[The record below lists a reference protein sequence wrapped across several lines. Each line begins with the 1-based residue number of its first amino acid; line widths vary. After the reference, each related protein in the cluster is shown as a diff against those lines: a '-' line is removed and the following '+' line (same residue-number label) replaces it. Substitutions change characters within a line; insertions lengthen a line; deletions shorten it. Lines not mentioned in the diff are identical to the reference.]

1 MAKKIIVVDEQ
12 DKDVVTERIYRDLKV
27 FEIPLNKKV
36 NFHLKV
42 LKAKNVKE
50 TKENVYWIAQSH
62 NKFKTRKY
70 RTFKSAPKN
79 QKELHVLL
87 NELNKGTKYGKRY
100 ILNKDGEEA
109 LNPDFHVYTLK
120 TTGFVKRAYLATN
133 PYKSH
138 TEKREGVFFG
148 NLKYVQRT
156 LGKGIWLEGINYTPE
171 FKEQGAFILAVDKPQ
186 VLSLLVERRT
196 LPEKIVRSNPIKKNN
211 CDSVEQELLYGDV
224 LDIHMHLHNVL
235 SEDYK
240 LTKEVFYGEESM
252 TKGYSTLIDINI
264 PKDEHNPS
272 LDYNVSILD
281 EHVVNLSWAG
291 KTNHKEAKDSEDSLQ
306 EYTMVFIFTPVS
318 KHAIT
323 NNYPTIK
330 REVTLTVNYKSD
342 FSATVNEKDYVTN
355 PNIVKV
361 WQPPLITQ
369 LYEQECNYTELTVS
383 CDGFEP
389 KTFLKESKDGAL
401 LTDDRGTTPIYSLV
415 LGNKNNIREVTIQTN
430 ADVANC
436 PELNEEDKHT
446 ENVFNLKEIQEYTFA
461 DDDGIWNALTDIK
474 SLPRVQPYHKTID
487 KTDQI
492 LKFKAAYPYDASS
505 ESKFLWR
512 YLFMHMIQYRNPAE
526 FYISVNSCR
535 YKRTIWFNVHPDVI
549 WASHLALDVEKK
561 DILYHDNIELP
572 LVKGDA
578 TYISVLA
585 SALEKTLNFIKP
597 LFDVLSIN
605 NNSKT
610 AITELEKVLR
620 DFIKES
626 KTDMY
631 LGFHARYDIP
641 DGENQVGSLIN
652 YAEIQPYKA
661 YLHFQII
668 RVVLLTL
675 AIDVLMIYLTRGKL
689 APGLQQLKKAQKVA
703 KRINKGKD
711 KVNKFLDK
719 YNLTLTTPK
728 ITMNAALRKEMQPK
742 GAYATIFDFTFKADP
757 LLALNTEYKIDSD
770 SLKSPLKEFVKKMEE
785 KTNGKFELIA
795 KAEGRIVSDI
805 NISYNTHTNKL
816 TLNKNAI
823 KQENEYNTVLREGD
837 IIKTDGRLR
846 LKIYARGNA
855 NYRKKFEETWFFKS
869 VEVEVDL
876 KGELKVDSSI
886 GIIQK
891 IGYAEG
897 RGPYIEKI
905 LYFGGLKGTYMQ
917 SLELKVDDENKYDSN
932 EGDKQV
938 PFTLLNPSNASLGK
952 DYIFEPFESKKQFE
966 YENK

>member
-12 DKDVVTERIYRDLKV
+12 DKNLVTERIYRKLKV
-27 FEIPLNKKV
+27 FEIPLNKGIS
-36 NFHLKV
+36 FHLKV

-62 NKFKTRKY
+62 DRFKTRKFNY
-70 RTFKSAPKN
+70 FKGVSKD

-87 NELNKGTKYGKRY
+87 NELNKGTKYEKRY
-100 ILNKDGEEA
+100 ILNKDGNEV
-109 LNPDFHVYTLK
+109 LNPNFHVYTPK
-120 TTGFVKRAYLATN
+120 DTGFVKSAYVATN

-138 TEKREGVFFG
+138 TEKREGVFLG
-148 NLKYVQRT
+148 NLKYIQKT

-196 LPEKIVRSNPIKKNN
+196 LPEKVVRSNPVKKDN

-240 LTKEVFYGEESM
+240 LTKEVFYKGESM

-389 KTFLKESKDGAL
+389 KTFLKESEDGAL

-415 LGNKNNIREVTIQTN
+415 LGNKNNIREVTIQTDAN
-430 ADVANC
+430 VANC
-436 PELNEEDKHT
+436 PEINEEDKHA

-474 SLPRVQPYHKTID
+474 SLPRVQPYHKTIE
-487 KTDQI
+487 KTDQT

-512 YLFMHMIQYRNPAE
+512 YLFMHMIQYTNPAE

-549 WASHLALDVEKK
+549 WAEHLALDVEKK

-661 YLHFQII
+661 HLHFQII
-668 RVVLLTL
+668 NVVLLTL
-675 AIDVLMIYLTRGKL
+675 AVDVLMIYLTRGKL

-703 KRINKGKD
+703 KRIDKGKD

-742 GAYATIFDFTFKADP
+742 GAYATIFDLTFKADP

-770 SLKSPLKEFVKKMEE
+770 SLKGPLKEFVKSMEE

-823 KQENEYNTVLREGD
+823 KQENEYNKVLRKGD

-891 IGYAEG
+891 IGYTKG
-897 RGPYIEKI
+897 RGPYIEKV
-905 LYFGGLKGTYMQ
+905 LYFGGLQGTYMQ
-917 SLELKVDDENKYDSN
+917 SLEVKLGREKGFDSN
-932 EGDKQV
+932 EGDQPV
-938 PFTLLNPSNASLGK
+938 PFTLLGPSNASLGK
-952 DYIFEPFESKKQFE
+952 DYIFELFESKKQFE